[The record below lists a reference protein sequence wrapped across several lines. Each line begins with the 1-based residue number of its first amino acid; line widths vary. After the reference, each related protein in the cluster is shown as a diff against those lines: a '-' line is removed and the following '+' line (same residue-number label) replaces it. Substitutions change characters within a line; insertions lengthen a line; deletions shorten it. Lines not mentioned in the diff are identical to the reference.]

1 MAQST
6 VTRWYSARTLDF
18 NLDFNLPKTK
28 RKNMKKQAKMITL
41 VVCLMTFVGI
51 GTASA
56 QTLVLHHAN
65 GTSLLYNHSFIMDI

>member
-1 MAQST
+1 
-6 VTRWYSARTLDF
+6 
-18 NLDFNLPKTK
+18 
-28 RKNMKKQAKMITL
+28 MISW

-65 GTSLLYNHSFIMDI
+65 GTSLLYNHSFILN

>member
-1 MAQST
+1 
-6 VTRWYSARTLDF
+6 
-18 NLDFNLPKTK
+18 
-28 RKNMKKQAKMITL
+28 MKQQAKMISW

-65 GTSLLYNHSFIMDI
+65 GNFLLYNHSFILD